1 MPKSKL
7 LLLFPALFTFNFGD
21 GDVAIDPPS
30 DSAFTKIPDELI
42 PDKWKDHFSD
52 LRRENKSLRERL
64 TTSSTQ
70 SKEDMDKAIDS
81 IKASSDLNISE
92 LSKSANDRVLRAEL
106 KASALKA
113 GMVDLDGLKLADL
126 SKVKLNDAG
135 EVEGA
140 DALMEELKKAKPYL
154 FGATKT
160 TSSDVKPPARK
171 DNEPKKATD
180 MTKEEYAAERQ
191 KIARGIFPTVV

>member
-1 MPKSKL
+1 MPKSTL
-7 LLLFPALFTFNFGD
+7 LSYLFPALHTFNFGD
-21 GDVAIDPPS
+21 GDVAGETPP
-30 DSAFTKIPDELI
+30 AKPATPEMFTKEYVHELRTE
-42 PDKWKDHFSD
+42 SASN
-52 LRRENKSLRERL
+52 RVARQEAERKL
-64 TTSSTQ
+64 TAAEEAKTLAET
-70 SKEDMDKAIDS
+70 
-81 IKASSDLNISE
+81 
-92 LSKSANDRVLRAEL
+92 SANEKITAATTAANERILRAEL

-140 DALMEELKKAKPYL
+140 ETLMEELKKAKPYL
-154 FGATKT
+154 FGSTTT
-160 TSSDVKPPARK
+160 TSNEVKPPARK